1 MKNQV
6 GCGTIIAAF
15 IAFAIA
21 VAFLRTFWWLL
32 IAAGIGMLIYQKKRK
47 PTNKDKKPETK
58 IGFSQVC
65 PACGAT
71 NTITEPKVS
80 LKCDYCGTI
89 YPVDEKI
96 KKDLETVQKNRKD
109 NNTEVDLKAVATL
122 FLVLGAIGLFFYIT
136 GFGESKTEDLESQNR
151 NQVQVEE
158 VQDTENVAKSGS
170 VGDDDIIE
178 ENAGMNNIKSIE
190 VFEVEDVQ
198 IKVGEE
204 ASGRVKVDV
213 LNIMD
218 FAPEDVQFISDN
230 PNIAT
235 IAFTEQ
241 AWSGTDLYYRIK
253 AVNAGETTVYASS
266 SKGNIT
272 SERIKVI
279 VSTPIVVEKI
289 SIDEEIQDLV
299 LGESTSLTAVVAPEN
314 AEDKSVIWASSDE
327 NVLVVD
333 QEGVITAVG
342 AGTATITVTST
353 NNISASKD
361 INVDGTKRMM
371 RLRVTHTR
379 DDDVNI
385 GNEWSYHSEINGEN
399 AGGDVAVAVGDTL
412 YCYSVFSEADDNP
425 DVGEASTTYTV
436 TEEDIKNGFTI
447 PTDLYV
453 TENAGRNSGK
463 SAHFIVT
470 YIFTID

>member
-6 GCGTIIAAF
+6 GCGTIIVAF

-32 IAAGIGMLIYQKKRK
+32 IAVGIGILIYQKRRK
-47 PTNKDKKPETK
+47 PTNIDKKQETK
-58 IGFSQVC
+58 IEFSQVC

-71 NTITEPKVS
+71 NTITEPVVS
-80 LKCDYCGTI
+80 LKCAYCGTI
-89 YPVDEKI
+89 YHVDEKI
-96 KKDLETVQKNRKD
+96 KKDLETVHKNRKD
-109 NNTEVDLKAVATL
+109 NNTEVDLKAIAAL

-136 GFGESKTEDLESQNR
+136 GFGESKTEDLESQKR

-158 VQDTENVAKSGS
+158 VQDAANATKSGLA
-170 VGDDDIIE
+170 GDDVIKD
-178 ENAGMNNIKSIE
+178 NAETDNIKSIE
-190 VFEVEDVQ
+190 VFETEDVQ
-198 IKVGEE
+198 IKVGED

-241 AWSGTDLYYRIK
+241 SWSGTDLYYRIK
-253 AVNAGETTVYASS
+253 AVNPGETTVYASS
-266 SKGNIT
+266 LNGKIT

-279 VSTPIVVEKI
+279 VSTPIVVENI
-289 SIDEEIQDLV
+289 SIDDEIQDLV

-333 QEGVITAVG
+333 QEGMVTAVG
-342 AGTATITVTST
+342 AGTATITVTSV

-371 RLRVTHTR
+371 SLRVTHTR

-399 AGGDVAVAVGDTL
+399 AGGDFAVAVGDTL
-412 YCYSVFSEADDNP
+412 YCYAVFTEEDDNP

-436 TEEDIKNGFTI
+436 TEEDITNGFTI
-447 PTDLYV
+447 PMDLYV
-453 TENAGRNSGK
+453 TENSGRNSGK

-470 YIFTID
+470 YMFRID